1 MQREIRAFAKYSS
14 SWRCQGTGDFSID
27 RRANGPQRMQALS
40 DRQNTIVTLALSI
53 GRVTVEDLAAR
64 FEVTPQTIRRDLN
77 ELCDL
82 RVLSRTHGGAIIA
95 SSVENLS
102 YEARRFIAATEKREI
117 GIAAAALIPN
127 ECSLFINIGTTTEEV
142 ATALKHHQNLL
153 IITNNLNVAMALYR
167 FPTIEVIVAG
177 GPVRRSDGAVIGSS
191 AVDLI
196 KQFKVDM
203 AVIGASALDE
213 DGSLLDYD
221 PARGQCFAGHYRQCT
236 ARSSRVRPNKTRSGC
251 SGPHRSYVGN
261 PCFRDRPADLR
272 PASRSLRDTPRP
284 GNRSRKRTFS
294 LQPFAVCGFR
304 ELTIRDKR
312 NARRRAD

>member
-1 MQREIRAFAKYSS
+1 MQLL
-14 SWRCQGTGDFSID
+14 
-27 RRANGPQRMQALS
+27 N
-40 DRQNTIVTLALSI
+40 DRQNTIVSLARSI

-127 ECSLFINIGTTTEEV
+127 QCSLFINIGTTTEEV
-142 ATALKHHQNLL
+142 ANALKNHQNLL
-153 IITNNLNVAMALYR
+153 VITNNLNVAMALYR
-167 FPTIEVIVAG
+167 YPTIEVIVAG
-177 GPVRRSDGAVIGSS
+177 GLVRRSDGAVIGSS

-213 DGSLLDYD
+213 DGSLLDFD
-221 PARGQCFAGHYRQCT
+221 PREVNV
-236 ARSSRVRPNKTRSGC
+236 SRAII
-251 SGPHRSYVGN
+251 
-261 PCFRDRPADLR
+261 D
-272 PASRSLRDTPRP
+272 
-284 GNRSRKRTFS
+284 
-294 LQPFAVCGFR
+294 
-304 ELTIRDKR
+304 
-312 NARRRAD
+312 NARRVLLVCDRTKLDRAAPVRIGHMSEVHAFVTDRLTSARLREVCTTHHVKVIETAQEEAVLRLSPLEGPQTA